1 MSGGA
6 AAAAEADIA
15 GTMTRGDRC
24 RRMLQEGSSIDIAAV
39 ISGHIAAA
47 PNVSSRR
54 GRAFPRA
61 AASSADYRGKR
72 RLLQYLVLK
81 LRALARGETLAPF
94 RGCQDKTKLPEH
106 SGRYNL
112 VDTTVWGTNNWIS
125 PKSRRRHHTRTK
137 LPPLVD
143 ALIDAR

>member
-72 RLLQYLVLK
+72 RLLQYLVQSVLK
-81 LRALARGETLAPF
+81 LRALARGETETSGTF
-94 RGCQDKTKLPEH
+94 RSIQFV
-106 SGRYNL
+106 

>member
-81 LRALARGETLAPF
+81 LRALARGETVPGAASRVSRQDETSGTF
-94 RGCQDKTKLPEH
+94 R
-106 SGRYNL
+106 
-112 VDTTVWGTNNWIS
+112 
-125 PKSRRRHHTRTK
+125 
-137 LPPLVD
+137 
-143 ALIDAR
+143 

>member
-81 LRALARGETLAPF
+81 LRALARGETAGAGSRVGVRQDETSGTF
-94 RGCQDKTKLPEH
+94 R
-106 SGRYNL
+106 
-112 VDTTVWGTNNWIS
+112 
-125 PKSRRRHHTRTK
+125 
-137 LPPLVD
+137 
-143 ALIDAR
+143 

>member
-81 LRALARGETLAPF
+81 LRALARGDCVATSGA
-94 RGCQDKTKLPEH
+94 GDDKTKLEKGSVESTHKVPTSH
-106 SGRYNL
+106 Y
-112 VDTTVWGTNNWIS
+112 
-125 PKSRRRHHTRTK
+125 RTK
-137 LPPLVD
+137 HCHAAVAQLGGLTH
-143 ALIDAR
+143 R

>member
-81 LRALARGETLAPF
+81 LRALARGEAPG

-106 SGRYNL
+106 SGKK
-112 VDTTVWGTNNWIS
+112 TPGGAGT
-125 PKSRRRHHTRTK
+125 HTFR
-137 LPPLVD
+137 
-143 ALIDAR
+143 